1 MLVIAP
7 FIVLISGLQGFAPG
21 LTAPGLLQR
30 AVIPP
35 LASPLPW
42 VQPTLDLAHT
52 DAIGRPHEPNL
63 VWGQSEMRRASPG
76 TLGEGCFNG
85 FFVLCIL
92 SFLVLPPLS
101 SFTRRNNEVVSFRL
115 ITRENLF
122 TWSYQWSVR
131 LSIALPVIQE
141 RKSITGESDQYQ
153 HPLYLQKDLRKNH
166 PDEGTLQCCACCPH
180 LYLPLTSI
188 ESGWNDPWCSTSGGR
203 CHNPETVW
211 KPGMM
216 PKTVGNRNSWK

>member
-1 MLVIAP
+1 MTPWDAEARYIDAAERTWLRCSSQLLLSSSFLDCRASP
-7 FIVLISGLQGFAPG
+7 PG
-21 LTAPGLLQR
+21 LTAPWLLQR
-30 AVIPP
+30 ALIPP
-35 LASPLPW
+35 LAPPSPR

-52 DAIGRPHEPNL
+52 DAIGCPHEPNL

-101 SFTRRNNEVVSFRL
+101 SFMRRNNEVVSLRL

-131 LSIALPVIQE
+131 LSIGLPVIQE
-141 RKSITGESDQYQ
+141 RKSITGESDQ
-153 HPLYLQKDLRKNH
+153 
-166 PDEGTLQCCACCPH
+166 
-180 LYLPLTSI
+180 
-188 ESGWNDPWCSTSGGR
+188 
-203 CHNPETVW
+203 
-211 KPGMM
+211 
-216 PKTVGNRNSWK
+216 